1 MQKWEEL
8 RPRLERLARQR
19 LGDDDLAREA
29 VQEALVLG
37 WEKQAALR
45 NPAALSGWLA
55 RLVLT
60 ACSRRLRVRPTE
72 ELKESLP
79 LITPG
84 LGAQAERN
92 QREKRLREEV
102 ERLPEI
108 EADAIVLHYFHGLST
123 VELAT
128 LLNLP
133 AATIRTRLHR
143 ARHRLKKE
151 LSDMDDTD
159 FKTLYDAARQE
170 YLAGRPVSEA
180 FSQARTALIEKLELG
195 ELDYP
200 LVSQGAHLLWRL
212 GDSKTLLRLLD
223 AFEAQTTDPNLR
235 YWIGGER
242 IHALQE
248 AERHTEA
255 IAAYEARLAFAEAH
269 PERLSI
275 TPDGEPWREGKI
287 RLPADSVPLSA
298 ALHGYCRRSWEET
311 GRIADYEAHL
321 IRILKNTPPQEHN
334 RWLRFYLLRW
344 IYTISRSED
353 YLERIEAL
361 ATEEGHPFDAA
372 HWRAQ
377 AACLRLKPDTP
388 DQAAG
393 EKAVAALAEAQ
404 EALPENDEFRTS
416 KFKIL
421 RNNIGASLAEAQLFA
436 LSEPLM
442 RADIESGHA
451 NGFSYGFL
459 AMSVW
464 GLHKDRKEVFSLIRR
479 GQNME
484 PKDNF
489 SEWLGSKAVF
499 QDLAKDREFL
509 SAGTPATG
517 A

>member
-1 MQKWEEL
+1 MQQWEEL
-8 RPRLERLARQR
+8 RPRLERLAQQR
-19 LGDDDLAREA
+19 LRDHDLARDA
-29 VQEALVLG
+29 VQEALVHG
-37 WEKQAALR
+37 WEKQHTLR

-60 ACSRRLRVRPTE
+60 ACSRRLRLRPTV
-72 ELKESLP
+72 ELRESLA
-79 LITPG
+79 LITPE
-84 LGAQAERN
+84 LEVQAERN
-92 QREKRLREEV
+92 QQEKRLREAV

-108 EADAIVLHYFHGLST
+108 EADAITLHYFHGISA

-151 LSDMDDTD
+151 LSDMDDTNL
-159 FKTLYDAARQE
+159 KTLYEAARQE
-170 YLAGRPVSEA
+170 YIAGRPVIEA
-180 FSQARTALIEKLELG
+180 LSQARTALVERLELG

-200 LVSQGAHLLWRL
+200 TVAQGAHLLWRL
-212 GDSKTLLRLLD
+212 GDSETLLRLLD
-223 AFEAQTTDPNLR
+223 AFEAQTTDPAQR
-235 YWIGGER
+235 YWAEGER
-242 IHALQE
+242 IHALQD
-248 AERHTEA
+248 AGRHEEA
-255 IAAYEARLAFAEAH
+255 IAAYETRLASAEAH

-275 TPDGEPWREGKI
+275 TPDGSPWSEGKE
-287 RLPADSVPLSA
+287 RLPTDSVPLSA
-298 ALHGYCRRSWEET
+298 ALHGYCRSSWEAL

-321 IRILKNTPPQEHN
+321 IRILKRTPPQPHN

-344 IYTISRSED
+344 IYTIARSED

-377 AACLRLKPDTP
+377 AACLRLKENTP

-393 EKAVAALAEAQ
+393 EKAIAALTEAEAT
-404 EALPENDEFRTS
+404 LPENDEFRAS

-421 RNNIGASLAEAQLFA
+421 RNNIGASLADAQLFA

-442 RADIESGHA
+442 RADVASGHA

-459 AMSVW
+459 AMDVW
-464 GLHKDRKEVFSLIRR
+464 GQRKDRKETLTLIRK

-489 SEWLGSKAVF
+489 AEWLGGKAVF
-499 QDLAKDREFL
+499 QDLAKDREFV
-509 SAGTPATG
+509 SAGTP
-517 A
+517 